1 LLLVETRMQTHGEHG
16 SIGAMVRFAA
26 LLALMLAACAA
37 PGHAKPAPYVLQSG
51 HIDLERGPDGNTVI
65 LDAPDGLVVVDS
77 GRHPEHS
84 ARIVAYARAAGQPI
98 VAVVNSHWHLD
109 HTTGNRDILAA
120 FPKATIVASHAVE
133 GALGG
138 FLAKSRAQAEKALL
152 DPKVSGAE
160 RARIERSLAII
171 NDRAALVPG
180 LAIGFTTTGKLG
192 GRRIQFHLAR
202 NAATEGDLWLTLP
215 DEQLAVV
222 GDLVV
227 AQFPFFDTG
236 CEEGWTKA
244 LAAIDRARWTTLIPG
259 HGAPM
264 ERAAFR
270 RWRGAF
276 DSLLDCA
283 RSSRTSPDC
292 AAGWE
297 RDAAGFFTEAERPS
311 VRELAIYY
319 VDEVLR
325 APPKKRTV
333 YCRSVPRVH

>member
-1 LLLVETRMQTHGEHG
+1 M
-16 SIGAMVRFAA
+16 RFAIV
-26 LLALMLAACAA
+26 AAAFGLFGCAGPVA
-37 PGHAKPAPYVLQSG
+37 AKPAPYVVQPG
-51 HIDLERGPDGNTVI
+51 HIDLDRGPDGNTVI

-84 ARIVAYARAAGQPI
+84 ARIIAYARAVGQPI

-138 FLAKSRAQAEKALL
+138 FLAKSRDAAEKALR
-152 DPKVSGAE
+152 DPKVSATE

-180 LAIGFTTTGKLG
+180 LAIGVTTTGKLG

-202 NAATEGDLWLTLP
+202 NAATEGDVWLILP
-215 DEQLAVV
+215 DEKLAVV

-236 CEEGWTKA
+236 CEAGWAKA
-244 LAAIDRARWTTLIPG
+244 LAAIDRAQWDTLIPG

-264 ERAAFR
+264 DRAAFR
-270 RWRGAF
+270 RWQGAF
-276 DSLLDCA
+276 AAVLDCA
-283 RSSRTSPDC
+283 HSNRTSADC
-292 AAGWE
+292 ATGWE

-311 VRELAIYY
+311 VRELAVYY

-325 APPKKRTV
+325 APSEKRMT
-333 YCRSVPRVH
+333 YCRSR

>member
-1 LLLVETRMQTHGEHG
+1 MRRLTAATALLLVACT
-16 SIGAMVRFAA
+16 APA
-26 LLALMLAACAA
+26 LS
-37 PGHAKPAPYVLQSG
+37 KPAPYVLQPG
-51 HIDLERGPDGNTVI
+51 HIDLDRGPDGNTVI
-65 LDAPDGLVVVDS
+65 LDAPDGLIVVDS
-77 GRHPEHS
+77 GRHPEHA
-84 ARIVAYARAAGQPI
+84 ARIIAHARAVGRPI
-98 VAVVNSHWHLD
+98 VAVINTHWHLD

-120 FPKATIVASHAVE
+120 YPKAIVVAGRAVE

-152 DPKVSGAE
+152 DSKVSGAE

-192 GRRIQFHLAR
+192 GRRIQSHLAR
-202 NAATEGDLWLTLP
+202 NAATEGDVWLTLP

-236 CEEGWTKA
+236 CEEGWAKA
-244 LAAIDRARWTTLIPG
+244 LAAIDRAQWTTLIPG

-264 ERAAFR
+264 DRTAFR

-276 DSLLDCA
+276 ESLLDCA
-283 RSSRTSPDC
+283 RSSRTSADC

-297 RDAAGFFTEAERPS
+297 RDAAGFFTDAERAS
-311 VRELAIYY
+311 VRELAVYY

-325 APPKKRTV
+325 APSEKRMA
-333 YCRSVPRVH
+333 YCRAR